1 MPGGLGSATCGG
13 RNRPD
18 PALAIAVAAGL
29 LVTTAVWP
37 MQRRFDAMMR
47 TRLPDAGQGGV
58 AED

>member
-1 MPGGLGSATCGG
+1 MCGG

-47 TRLPDAGQGGV
+47 TRLPDAGQGGL